1 MLQTVKYN
9 FFFTRNA
16 NNNQK
21 NINIQFLTPV
31 RIIDCQLQ
39 IEKMSKIREIKLKRQ
54 IGQNKM

>member
-1 MLQTVKYN
+1 MLQTVKYI

-21 NINIQFLTPV
+21 NINIQFLKPV

>member
-21 NINIQFLTPV
+21 NINIQFLKPV

-39 IEKMSKIREIKLKRQ
+39 IEKMSKIREMILKRQ

>member
-21 NINIQFLTPV
+21 NINIQFLKPV
-31 RIIDCQLQ
+31 GIIDCQLQ

>member
-1 MLQTVKYN
+1 MVQTVKQN

-21 NINIQFLTPV
+21 NINIQFLKPV

>member
-1 MLQTVKYN
+1 MLQTVKQN

-21 NINIQFLTPV
+21 NINIQFLKPV

>member
-21 NINIQFLTPV
+21 NINIQFLKPM

>member
-1 MLQTVKYN
+1 MVQTVKYN

-21 NINIQFLTPV
+21 NINIQFLKPV
-31 RIIDCQLQ
+31 GIIDCQLQ

>member
-9 FFFTRNA
+9 FFSTRNA

-39 IEKMSKIREIKLKRQ
+39 IEKMSKIREIKLKR
-54 IGQNKM
+54 

>member
-1 MLQTVKYN
+1 MLQTVKYS

-21 NINIQFLTPV
+21 NINIQFLKPV
-31 RIIDCQLQ
+31 GIIDCQLQ

>member
-1 MLQTVKYN
+1 MLQTVKYS

-21 NINIQFLTPV
+21 NINIQFLKPV

-54 IGQNKM
+54 IDQNKM

>member
-21 NINIQFLTPV
+21 NINIQFLKPV
-31 RIIDCQLQ
+31 RIIDCQLH

>member
-21 NINIQFLTPV
+21 NIDIQLLKPV

-39 IEKMSKIREIKLKRQ
+39 IEKMSKIRKIKLKR
-54 IGQNKM
+54 